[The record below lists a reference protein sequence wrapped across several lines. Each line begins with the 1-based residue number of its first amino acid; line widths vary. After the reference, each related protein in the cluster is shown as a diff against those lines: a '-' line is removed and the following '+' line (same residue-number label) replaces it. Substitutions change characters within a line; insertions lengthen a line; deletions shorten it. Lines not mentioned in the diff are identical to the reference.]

1 MQTSAYGASRYQS
14 FKRLHLCTIESYLA
28 VGIHSE
34 WGFCTQERSCTP
46 LSCFNVIQIRDSHV
60 CPSSQ
65 AKKILR
71 QRRKREQLIDDSS
84 DDDDDGGGFTLSSD
98 DANNV
103 SGNSDDDVL
112 LKVKLVT
119 EHVSG
124 DGREKTDVTAQIVSE
139 TSYED
144 WEVDIENKDYGD
156 LRCKLSKNK

>member
-1 MQTSAYGASRYQS
+1 MYT
-14 FKRLHLCTIESYLA
+14 
-28 VGIHSE
+28 
-34 WGFCTQERSCTP
+34 
-46 LSCFNVIQIRDSHV
+46 VIQIRDSHV

-84 DDDDDGGGFTLSSD
+84 DDDDGFTLSSD

-144 WEVDIENKDYGD
+144 WEVDIENKDYAGG
-156 LRCKLSKNK
+156 LCKLSKNK

>member
-1 MQTSAYGASRYQS
+1 M
-14 FKRLHLCTIESYLA
+14 
-28 VGIHSE
+28 
-34 WGFCTQERSCTP
+34 
-46 LSCFNVIQIRDSHV
+46 
-60 CPSSQ
+60 
-65 AKKILR
+65 R

-98 DANNV
+98 DTNNV
-103 SGNSDDDVL
+103 GGNSDDDVL

>member
-1 MQTSAYGASRYQS
+1 M
-14 FKRLHLCTIESYLA
+14 
-28 VGIHSE
+28 
-34 WGFCTQERSCTP
+34 
-46 LSCFNVIQIRDSHV
+46 
-60 CPSSQ
+60 
-65 AKKILR
+65 R

-103 SGNSDDDVL
+103 GDNSDDDVL

-144 WEVDIENKDYGD
+144 WEVDIENKDYARG
-156 LRCKLSKNK
+156 LCKLSKNK